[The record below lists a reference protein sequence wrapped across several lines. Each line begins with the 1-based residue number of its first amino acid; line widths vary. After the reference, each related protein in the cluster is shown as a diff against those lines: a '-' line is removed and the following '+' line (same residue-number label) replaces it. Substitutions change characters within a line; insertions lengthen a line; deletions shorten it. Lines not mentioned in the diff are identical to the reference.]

1 MVTLHFYNQYS
12 LEETHASVCI
22 SYVSRFFFTFRNSPL
37 QIQSRLPRG
46 KNTAIYK
53 ELAAASNSE
62 DDGMDVDSQ
71 PQQESEST
79 REGRLKDQLDFF
91 SRGMKSWTMLD
102 VSFKEFLKRFT
113 EKVLRETPTD
123 VRNPRLA
130 LTLSY
135 LKTIHYG
142 VSNNM
147 AHLSGQLISKAIKE
161 SKTSYF
167 LNNLK

>member
-1 MVTLHFYNQYS
+1 
-12 LEETHASVCI
+12 
-22 SYVSRFFFTFRNSPL
+22 
-37 QIQSRLPRG
+37 
-46 KNTAIYK
+46 
-53 ELAAASNSE
+53 
-62 DDGMDVDSQ
+62 MDVDSQ